1 MLTQA
6 VNILLFFHLAPRAF
20 AVRSLIERTSSH
32 LPAPIVIPASQDFD
46 GNDGPWSSFTLQ
58 IGTPPQDVKVFI
70 STAGYQTLPVVPEGC
85 TPTDPPGC
93 DSLRGGVFIPSQSNT
108 WVQNNKTANGTFTLA
123 LEENLG
129 YTGNGEFGY
138 DTVGLGWQGSDG
150 PSLDQQIVGGIA
162 TKEFYLGLFGLNPRP
177 TNFSTFNDPVPSYM
191 ANLKQE
197 NLVPSLSWSYTA
209 GNQYRPG
216 TVLGSLILGGYD
228 ASRLVASNITFP
240 FSDVDVRDLTVEVQ
254 NISIDM
260 KNRSVSLVKQHKT
273 IAAFIDS
280 TVPYLYL
287 PSEICEG
294 FEDAFGIT
302 WNDSV
307 QAYLVNDS
315 LHGDLV
321 TQNASVTFSIGPLS
335 GGADRVI
342 DISLPYAAF
351 DLIAQYPLVVNTTRY
366 FPLMRATNESQ
377 YTLGRTFLQEA

>member
-1 MLTQA
+1 MLAQA
-6 VNILLFFHLAPRAF
+6 VNIFLCFHLATRAF
-20 AVRSLIERTSSH
+20 AVRSLNERTSSPF
-32 LPAPIVIPASQDFD
+32 PAPIVIPASQDFD

-70 STAGYQTLPVVPEGC
+70 STAGYQTLPIVPEGC
-85 TPTDPPGC
+85 TPNDPPGC
-93 DSLRGGVFIPSQSNT
+93 DNLRGGVFIPSQSDT
-108 WVQNNKTANGTFTLA
+108 WVQNNDTANGTFTLA

-138 DTVGLGWQGSDG
+138 DTVGLGWQGSNG

-177 TNFSTFNDPVPSYM
+177 TNFSTFNDPVPSYI
-191 ANLKQE
+191 ANLKE
-197 NLVPSLSWSYTA
+197 EGLVPSLSWSYTA

-228 ASRLVASNITFP
+228 ASRLAPSNITFP
-240 FSDVDVRDLTVEVQ
+240 FSDIDVRDLTVEVQ
-254 NISIDM
+254 NITIET
-260 KNRSVSLVKQHKT
+260 KNRSISLVKQQNT

-287 PSEICEG
+287 PVEICEG

-335 GGADRVI
+335 GGTGRVI

-351 DLIAQYPLVVNTTRY
+351 DLIAQYPLVINTTRY

>member
-1 MLTQA
+1 MLPLA
-6 VNILLFFHLAPRAF
+6 VNILLFFELSTRAF
-20 AVRSLIERTSSH
+20 AVPFLNERTSSH

-58 IGTPPQDVKVFI
+58 IGTPAQDVKVFI
-70 STAGYQTLPVVPEGC
+70 STAGYQTLAVVPEGC
-85 TPTDPPGC
+85 TPADPPDC
-93 DSLRGGVFIPSQSNT
+93 DSLRGGDFIPSQSST
-108 WVQNNKTANGTFTLA
+108 WRQNNKTVNGTFTLA
-123 LEENLG
+123 LEKNLG
-129 YTGNGEFGY
+129 YTGNGEYGY
-138 DTVGLGWQGSDG
+138 DTVGLGWQGSGG

-162 TKEFYLGLFGLNPRP
+162 TKEFYLGMFGLNPRP
-177 TNFSTFNDPVPSYM
+177 TNFSTFDNPVPSYM

-228 ASRLVASNITFP
+228 SSRLVASDITFP

-254 NISIDM
+254 NIVIDT
-260 KNRSVSLVKQHKT
+260 KNASVSLVKQQNT

-287 PSEICEG
+287 PMEICEG

-307 QAYLVNDS
+307 QAYLVNDT

-321 TQNASVTFSIGPLS
+321 TQNASVTFSIGALS
-335 GGADRVI
+335 GGADRAI

-351 DLIAQYPLVVNTTRY
+351 DLIAQYPLVENTTRY